1 MGSRNLINIMKAYIP
16 SDWKK
21 KLNQELEK
29 PYFKEL
35 LSFVQQEYRENEC
48 YPAQEN
54 IFKAFELCSFENTRV
69 VVIGQDPYH
78 GKGQAHG
85 LCFSVQPQAKIPP
98 SLMNIYRE
106 INEDIGKPIPS
117 TGNLAH
123 WAEQGVLMLNATLT
137 VRAGKAGSHFRQ
149 GWETFTDAVIKILS
163 EEKEHVVFL
172 LWGGPAQKKGKNI
185 DKTKHLVLTSGHPS
199 PLSANR
205 GYWFGNKHF
214 SKTNEYLVS
223 KGKKPIDW

>member
-35 LSFVQQEYRENEC
+35 LSFVQKEYQENEC
-48 YPAQEN
+48 YPTPEN
-54 IFKAFELCSFENTRV
+54 IFQAFELCSFENTRV
-69 VVIGQDPYH
+69 VILGQDPYH
-78 GKGQAHG
+78 GYGQAHG
-85 LCFSVQPQAKIPP
+85 LCFSVQPNAKIPP
-98 SLMNIYRE
+98 SLMNIYKE
-106 INEDIGKPIPS
+106 IHKDLGKPVPD

-137 VRAGKAGSHFRQ
+137 VRAGKAGSHFRK
-149 GWETFTDAVIKILS
+149 GWEIFTDAVIKILS
-163 EEKEHVVFL
+163 EEKEHIVFL
-172 LWGGPAQKKGKNI
+172 LWGGPAQKKGKSI
-185 DKTKHLVLTSGHPS
+185 DQKKHLVLTSGHPS
-199 PLSANR
+199 PLAANR

-214 SKTNEYLVS
+214 SKTNEYLIS
-223 KGKKPIDW
+223 AGKKPIDW